1 MAFTLTK
8 IRDTIITHVNKQ
20 ADKIQAFKEDSIN
33 KLVTYDCL
41 KVSIAT
47 KAQCLFDDKN
57 DLFEIYQF
65 NPNKYFRISWGPNI
79 G

>member
-1 MAFTLTK
+1 MAFALTK

-47 KAQCLFDDKN
+47 KAKCLFDDKN
-57 DLFEIYQF
+57 DLFEMICQF
-65 NPNKYFRISWGPNI
+65 NPNKYQVL
-79 G
+79 